1 MRKTSDLV
9 DEMLKEAQGAW
20 LVVIVVGFPNETKIV
35 SSTSRQPLE
44 ELNQLVQGGG
54 SPIGLL
60 KFTKEGDSIQGE
72 YRPFE
77 EYENAQW
84 VPQYL
89 ASLLD
94 NAEGII
100 ALSQQKA

>member
-1 MRKTSDLV
+1 MRKTSELV
-9 DEMLKEAQGAW
+9 DEMLKEAQEAW
-20 LVVIVVGFPNETKIV
+20 LVVIVVGFQNETKIV

-44 ELNQLVQGGG
+44 ELNKLVKEGG

-60 KFTKEGDSIQGE
+60 KFKKEGDTIQGE

-77 EYENAQW
+77 EYEKIQW

-89 ASLLD
+89 AGLLD
-94 NAEGII
+94 NAEGIV
-100 ALSQQKA
+100 ALSQQKG